1 MEPVTTTAG
10 ASISVGL
17 SAFLIGW
24 LGQVGADVMMI
35 ILSAIAGCS
44 IALTGQTKRNSES
57 LIFIL
62 KGVLLALVLAWSSSE
77 LLVTQISSIKSPY
90 LPSVVAFALGFC
102 VDKLSFVLNRLIDSR
117 IKKIEES

>member
-44 IALTGQTKRNSES
+44 IALTGQTKRYSES

-77 LLVTQISSIKSPY
+77 LLVTQIPSIKSPY
-90 LPSVVAFALGFC
+90 LPSVVAFVLGFC
-102 VDKLSFVLNRLIDSR
+102 VDKLSFVLNRLIDSK
-117 IKKIEES
+117 IKKIGES

>member
-44 IALTGQTKRNSES
+44 IALTGQTKRYSES

-62 KGVLLALVLAWSSSE
+62 KGVLLALVLAVSIHYMS
-77 LLVTQISSIKSPY
+77 LVQ
-90 LPSVVAFALGFC
+90 FA
-102 VDKLSFVLNRLIDSR
+102 S
-117 IKKIEES
+117 